1 MSALARQTGNF
12 DVEAIRA
19 QFPVLHQDVHGKP
32 LVYLDNAAS
41 TQKPQRVIDA
51 VSHYYELDNSNV
63 HRGVHELSGRA
74 TDLFEASRETVRGF
88 INASSTQEVIYTRGG
103 TESINLVAQ
112 SWGRTNLTTGDEIV
126 ISAIEHH
133 ANIVPWQLLCQQ
145 TGAVLK
151 VARMNDDGDVPLAEF
166 EKLIGKRTRL
176 VAVTMVSNALGT
188 ILPVKQIIE
197 LAHNANAICLVDA
210 AQAVAHLLIDVQALD
225 CDFLAFSG
233 HKLYSPTGTGVLF
246 GKRELLDAMPPWQAG
261 GDMIETVSFDGST
274 WNELPYKFEAGTPHI
289 SGAIGLGEGVRFLQ
303 EIGIEAAAAHEDELL
318 TAATTRMK
326 KIAGLKVV
334 GTAKHKASVLS
345 FIVDGAHPSDIG
357 TLLNQLGI
365 AVRVGHHCAMPVMT
379 EFGIPGTARASFA
392 VYNNMNDVDRLV
404 EATERVVTM
413 LQ

>member
-1 MSALARQTGNF
+1 MNPAASTLASF

-19 QFPVLHQDVHGKP
+19 QFPVLHQEVHGKP

-41 TQKPQRVIDA
+41 TQKPQRVID
-51 VSHYYELDNSNV
+51 SISRYYELDNSNV

-74 TDLFEASRETVRGF
+74 TDLFEASRETVRSF

-112 SWGRTNLTTGDEIV
+112 SWGRTYLKSGDEIV

-151 VARMNDDGDVPLAEF
+151 VAAMNTDGDVPLAEF
-166 EKLIGKRTRL
+166 EQLIGKRTKL

-188 ILPVKQIIE
+188 ILPVQQIIE
-197 LAHNANAICLVDA
+197 LGHAVGAVVLIDA
-210 AQAVAHLLIDVQALD
+210 AQAVAHLPIDVQALN

-246 GKRELLDAMPPWQAG
+246 GKKALLEAMPPWQAG
-261 GDMIETVSFDGST
+261 GDMIKTVSFSGST

-289 SGAIGLGEGVRFLQ
+289 AGAIGLGEGVRFLQ
-303 EIGIEAAAAHEDELL
+303 DVGIEAAAAHEDELL
-318 TAATTRMK
+318 TAATERLQ
-326 KIAGLKVV
+326 KIDDLKVI

-404 EATERVVTM
+404 EATERVVAM